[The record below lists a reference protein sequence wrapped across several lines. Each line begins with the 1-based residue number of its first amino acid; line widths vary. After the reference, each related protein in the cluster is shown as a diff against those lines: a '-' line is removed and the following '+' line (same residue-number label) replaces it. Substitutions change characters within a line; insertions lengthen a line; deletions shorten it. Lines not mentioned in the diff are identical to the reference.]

1 MGASIKNILIGLFV
15 LCAIGIVVF
24 MLLFLHPTVG
34 DNAKTLRVRFTD
46 IDKVNVGTR
55 VTFAGRPVG
64 EVVSIEEVADARAG
78 RLNQL
83 GDVYVY
89 ELVLKVD
96 SGVSVYNTDEII
108 LRTSGLLGERNVEIS
123 PEPLKPGQ
131 KLEIIEDQ
139 IIYAAQPGSVETTLK
154 QFEVLSKKADLVLD
168 DLHDILANFK
178 KQEIVEKISH
188 SAQNIVEITDALNQP
203 DIWKKTLNNVV
214 TFTDDLK
221 NSWPT
226 VDHTLN
232 NIYSLTNRAH
242 QSWTTLDEVLANF
255 HQVSN
260 RFDPTWTTVDQAM
273 LRFKDSANNVYALT
287 DKANQIIDYT
297 SQGRGTLGQLFM
309 GDDLYLRLKS
319 VFNKGSTVMDDM
331 SQYGV
336 LFHLDKRWQR
346 LQARRLRLL
355 EKLSNPEEFSRYFN
369 NEMDQI
375 SSSLSRVSTV
385 LNESDNYP
393 QSLIY
398 NPGFVQRFSELLKRV
413 ENMEES
419 LKMYNEQIVDQQ

>member
-64 EVVSIEEVADARAG
+64 EVVSIEEIHDARTG
-78 RLNQL
+78 RRNQH

-96 SGVSVYNTDEII
+96 SGVSVYNTDEIV

-123 PEPLKPGQ
+123 PEPLQPGQ
-131 KLEIIEDQ
+131 KLEIVEDQ
-139 IIYAAQPGSVETTLK
+139 ILYAAQPGSVETALK
-154 QFEVLSKKADLVLD
+154 QMEVLSKKADLVLND
-168 DLHDILANFK
+168 FHDILTSF
-178 KQEIVEKISH
+178 KQEEIVAKISQ
-188 SAQNIVEITDALNQP
+188 SAQNIVEITDSLNQP
-203 DIWKKTLNNVV
+203 DVWKKTLHNMVML
-214 TFTDDLK
+214 TD
-221 NSWPT
+221 
-226 VDHTLN
+226 
-232 NIYSLTNRAH
+232 RAH
-242 QSWTTLDEVLANF
+242 ESWAIL
-255 HQVSN
+255 
-260 RFDPTWTTVDQAM
+260 DQAL
-273 LRFKDSANNVYALT
+273 LRFKESANNVYALT
-287 DKANQIIDYT
+287 NTANQIIDNT
-297 SQGRGTLGQLFM
+297 RQGKGTLGQLFV

-319 VFNKGSTVMDDM
+319 VFSKGSTIMDDIN
-331 SQYGV
+331 QYGV

-346 LQARRLRLL
+346 TQARRLRLL
-355 EKLSNPEEFSRYFN
+355 EKLSSPKEFARYFN

-385 LNESDNYP
+385 LNQSDNYP